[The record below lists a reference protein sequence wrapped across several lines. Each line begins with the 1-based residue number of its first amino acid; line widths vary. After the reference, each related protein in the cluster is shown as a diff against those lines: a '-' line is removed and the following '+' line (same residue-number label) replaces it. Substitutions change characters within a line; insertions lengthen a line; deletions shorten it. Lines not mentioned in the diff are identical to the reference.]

1 MENNH
6 VTTVSEDAIL
16 ATPFIPMRGIVVYPH
31 LTGHID
37 IGREKSLAAVDYA
50 MEHGRT
56 LIMAAQV
63 DDEVENPTFDDVY
76 QVGVLVKISQL
87 LRLPGG
93 LVRILVEGIDRVQLQ
108 GFSEKEN
115 YLEVAGVRLSD
126 ISTDAMQEEALRRVV
141 LKRFAE
147 LAKTHRGSQ
156 DDLLEQAQDIMEPGE
171 MADFIASNLPLR
183 LVIRQQLLET
193 PDILDRLRRVAVLLE
208 TEEDIAKL
216 EADLNMEVRGK
227 MDKQQ
232 REYYLREKIKAI
244 HEELGD
250 KVDKDTEV
258 EELRQKIRKMKLAK
272 KIEEPLL
279 KEVDRLDSMPP
290 MMAESA
296 IIRTYLDWAMAL
308 PWKKET
314 RDRLDL
320 KEAQRVL
327 DEDHY
332 GLKKVKERIIE
343 FLAVKQLTN
352 SLKGPILCFVGP
364 PGTGKTSIA
373 RSIARAMNRKYVRVS
388 LGGVRDE
395 AEIRGHRRTYIGAL
409 PGRIIAGMK
418 QGGVKNPVFLLD
430 EIDKIASDLRGDPSA
445 ALLEVLD
452 PEQNNSFSD
461 HFLEIPFDL
470 SKVFWITTAN
480 VVSDIPGPLRDRM
493 EIIEFSSYTE
503 DEKVEIAKQYLV
515 PKQIKENGL
524 KPEQVVFSD
533 DVLHHLI
540 QDYTRESGVRL
551 LEKMIGTIC
560 RKVGKSLLLNDGEV
574 PEITVENLPKLLGP
588 VIFLP
593 PKLSQKDE
601 VGIVTGMAWTQVGG
615 DVLETEAVA
624 VKGKGHL
631 LLTGQL
637 GKIMKESAEAGM
649 TYVRRRADVLGI
661 PADFY
666 NKMDI
671 HIHLPEGAI
680 PKDGPS
686 AGITMATAIA
696 SALTGRPVHH
706 NVAMTGEITLR
717 GTVLPVGGIKEKVI
731 AAQRAGITKI
741 LLPEANKRDMDDVPK
756 SVKDTVEFVFVH
768 DMDQVLDQ
776 ALVKS

>member
-1 MENNH
+1 MEDKH
-6 VTTVSEDAIL
+6 VIPEIL
-16 ATPFIPMRGIVVYPH
+16 SAPFIPMRGIVVYPK

-37 IGREKSLAAVDYA
+37 IGRKKSLAAVDYA
-50 MEHGRT
+50 MDHDRK
-56 LIMAAQV
+56 LIMAAQL
-63 DDEVENPTFDDVY
+63 DDAVEDPKFDDVY
-76 QVGVLVKISQL
+76 QTGVLVKITQL

-93 LVRILVEGIDRVQLQ
+93 LVRLLIEGLERVRLQ
-108 GFSEKEN
+108 GFSEKDT
-115 YLEVAGVRLSD
+115 YLEVAAVPEPD
-126 ISTDAMQEEALRRVV
+126 IHRDLIEEEAMRRVDV
-141 LKRFAE
+141 GRFKEWMQNIRNHEDIVAQAE
-147 LAKTHRGSQ
+147 
-156 DDLLEQAQDIMEPGE
+156 EIEEPGE
-171 MADFIASNLPLR
+171 LADFIASQLPLR
-183 LVIRQQLLET
+183 LLIRQQLLEM
-193 PDILDRLRRVAVLLE
+193 PVVMERLRRVSTLLD
-208 TEEDIAKL
+208 TEVDIAAL
-216 EADLNMEVRGK
+216 EQALNAEVRSK

-232 REYYLREKIKAI
+232 KEYYLREKIKAI

-258 EELRQKIRKMKLAK
+258 DELRQKIHKMKLPK

-296 IIRTYLDWAMAL
+296 IIRTYLDWALAL

-320 KEAQRVL
+320 KAAQSVL

-332 GLKKVKERIIE
+332 GLTKVKERIIE

-418 QGGVKNPVFLLD
+418 QVGVKNPVFLLD
-430 EIDKIASDLRGDPSA
+430 EVDKMTSDLRGDPSA

-480 VVSDIPGPLRDRM
+480 VVSDIPRPLLDRM

-515 PKQIKENGL
+515 PKQVKENGL
-524 KPEQVVFSD
+524 KPEQAVFSD
-533 DVLHHLI
+533 DVLHHI
-540 QDYTRESGVRL
+540 VQDYTRESGVRL
-551 LEKMIGTIC
+551 LEKTIGTIC
-560 RKVGKSLLLNDGEV
+560 RKIGKSILLKEDTPLSV
-574 PEITVENLPKLLGP
+574 SKENLETLLGP
-588 VIFLP
+588 VKYIP
-593 PKLSQKDE
+593 DTISEHDE
-601 VGIVTGMAWTQVGG
+601 IGLVTGMAWTQVGG
-615 DVLETEAVA
+615 EVLETEAVA

-637 GKIMKESAEAGM
+637 GSVMKESAEAGM
-649 TYVRRRADVLGI
+649 TYIRRRASVLGI
-661 PADFY
+661 PEDFY
-666 NKMDI
+666 QNMDI

-686 AGITMATAIA
+686 AGITMATALA
-696 SALTGRPVHH
+696 SALTGRPVHRDI
-706 NVAMTGEITLR
+706 AMTGEITLR

-731 AAQRAGITKI
+731 AAQRAGIKKI
-741 LLPEANKRDMDDVPK
+741 LLPEANKRDMVDVPQ
-756 SVKDTVEFVFVH
+756 SVKDAVDFVFVH
-768 DMDQVLDQ
+768 DMDQVLDL
-776 ALVKS
+776 ALVKA

>member
-76 QVGVLVKISQL
+76 QIGVLVKISQL

-115 YLEVAGVRLSD
+115 YLEVAGVRLPD

-156 DDLLEQAQDIMEPGE
+156 DDLLEQAQEIMEPGE

-588 VIFLP
+588 IIFLP